1 MTELKPCP
9 FCGGEA
15 EPIVARVDESTK
27 TYSVICTQCYT
38 GIFRPRMKGM
48 EWCAY
53 RTENE
58 AIDAWNKRTSCDTCA
73 MYYPDD
79 GCMAGLA
86 DGEVAK

>member
-1 MTELKPCP
+1 MTEPKLKPCP
-9 FCGGEA
+9 FCGGKA
-15 EPIVARVDESTK
+15 ESIVARVDESTK

-58 AIDAWNKRTSCDTCA
+58 AIASWNNRV
-73 MYYPDD
+73 
-79 GCMAGLA
+79 
-86 DGEVAK
+86 GEVQNEMSNM